1 VTWVANG
8 AAGVADECGEDSRWG
23 ATQERFVDEQTW
35 AIAIAVLFL
44 MGLVERYTPGRPIR
58 PVEEE
63 PPIRTGAF
71 TRRLRLRALS
81 RAATDPGGSNEKRK
95 RNPGNVWER
104 EKRQHHPLEVPE

>member
-1 VTWVANG
+1 M
-8 AAGVADECGEDSRWG
+8 
-23 ATQERFVDEQTW
+23 DEQTW

-81 RAATDPGGSNEKRK
+81 RASTDPGASVLGVL
-95 RNPGNVWER
+95 PVTYGNLALLCRSVSSILA
-104 EKRQHHPLEVPE
+104 QLL